1 VVLSYRVLARKWRP
15 KTFRDLVGQPW
26 VVKALE
32 NALTQGRLHHAYL
45 FTGTRGVGKTTI
57 ARIFAKSLNC
67 EQGITANPCGVCHH
81 CMEIDQGTFVDLLE
95 IDAAS
100 RTKVDDTREILDNVQ
115 YRPARGRF
123 KIYLID
129 EVHMLST
136 HSFNALLKTL
146 EEPPSHVK
154 FLLATTDPQKI
165 PPTVLS
171 RCIQFVLRSLS
182 EEAIAE
188 YLALVLSAEGVTFE
202 PEAMHLLA
210 HAAFGSVRDALS
222 LTDQAIA
229 LGGGQ
234 VAVTDIQAMLG
245 TVDRDRV
252 MVIWQAVVDHDLPLA
267 FSEVQKLAQMGVN
280 FAQLIDDLLEVMH
293 SIALLQ
299 AVPSLPK
306 VMFQEA
312 VLKEYAQ
319 RLPPDI
325 VQSMYQTALYAKR
338 DYIYASSAQSG
349 FEMFLIRLSLF
360 CAAPKG
366 PAVKKKVL
374 TSVESPSDSA
384 PSVSPV
390 SAPLEGSATAS
401 APPVV
406 SSASMV
412 SSVSMVSSTPGDSS
426 AAGILSAPT
435 VVLAPTVPSKIPVEA
450 LPKSSLAAAIDLSW
464 ETILSELSLDIS
476 TYSVAEHLA
485 FIECP
490 SGKWLFYLH
499 PKYQLLWDK
508 ARAEKVKAALAQW
521 CEKNDQLFIQMMVEF
536 KELEGVLSPYAQK
549 EVHKREKIQAWEK
562 MFQEDSFVKELSSRL
577 GANWDVSAITT
588 AAITSPKSSV

>member
-1 VVLSYRVLARKWRP
+1 MSYRVLARKWRP

-32 NALTQGRLHHAYL
+32 NALTQDRLHHAYL

-57 ARIFAKSLNC
+57 ARIFAKGLNC
-67 EQGITANPCGVCHH
+67 EQGITAEPCGVCHH
-81 CMEIDQGTFVDLLE
+81 CVEIDQGTFVDLLE

-146 EEPPSHVK
+146 EEPPAHVK

-182 EEAIAE
+182 EEALSE
-188 YLALVLSAEGVTFE
+188 YLSFILSAESILFE
-202 PEAMHLLA
+202 PGAVNLLA

-234 VAVTDIQAMLG
+234 VVVTDVQTMLG

-252 MVIWQAVVDHDLPLA
+252 MVIWRALVDHDLSLA
-267 FSEVQKLAQMGVN
+267 FSEVQKLAQVGVD
-280 FAQLIDDLLEVMH
+280 FAQLIDDLLEVLH
-293 SIALLQ
+293 GIALLQ
-299 AVPSLPK
+299 AVPSLPRIIP
-306 VMFQEA
+306 QEEI
-312 VLKEYAQ
+312 LKEYAQ
-319 RLPPDI
+319 RLAPDI
-325 VQSMYQTALYAKR
+325 VQLMYQTALYAKR
-338 DYIYASSAQSG
+338 DYIYASSAQAG
-349 FEMFLIRLSLF
+349 FEMFLIRISLF
-360 CAAPKG
+360 CAAPKDQE
-366 PAVKKKVL
+366 AKKKNL
-374 TSVESPSDSA
+374 ISVES
-384 PSVSPV
+384 
-390 SAPLEGSATAS
+390 LAS
-401 APPVV
+401 SIPP
-406 SSASMV
+406 
-412 SSVSMVSSTPGDSS
+412 
-426 AAGILSAPT
+426 
-435 VVLAPTVPSKIPVEA
+435 A
-450 LPKSSLAAAIDLSW
+450 LPLPAVLQMPVKIAPEPSLAISTTPSW
-464 ETILSELSLDIS
+464 ETILNGLSLDVS

-485 FIECP
+485 FIEHQ
-490 SGKWLFYLH
+490 SGKWIFYLH

-508 ARAEKVKAALAQW
+508 ARAEKVKSALMRW
-521 CEKNDQLFIQMMVEF
+521 CEKNDILLIQMVVEF
-536 KELEGVLSPYAQK
+536 KEWEGVLSPYAQK
-549 EVHKREKIQAWEK
+549 EAYKREKTQEWERI
-562 MFQEDSFVKELSSRL
+562 FQEDPFVQELSSRL
-577 GANWDVSAITT
+577 GASWDVSAISIFAT
-588 AAITSPKSSV
+588 ASNSLE